1 MNLIKILKKEC
12 LYESF
17 KFYTDMGYNRE
28 QIECTYKETDKNE
41 SNCKM

>member
-1 MNLIKILKKEC
+1 MNIAVVVSN
-12 LYESF
+12 YM
-17 KFYTDMGYNRE
+17 DMGYNRE